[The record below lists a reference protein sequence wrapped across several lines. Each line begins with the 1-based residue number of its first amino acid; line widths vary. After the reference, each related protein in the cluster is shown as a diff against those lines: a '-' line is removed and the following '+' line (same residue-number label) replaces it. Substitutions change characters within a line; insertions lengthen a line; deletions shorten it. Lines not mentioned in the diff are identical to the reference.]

1 MRKTTALFVLFAGL
15 ALGSCSRE
23 DVTSPE
29 VSSSASGRLR
39 VYLVD
44 APAAYEA
51 VNISVV
57 RVEVHRESSDST
69 AGWYVLNTLPGTYDL
84 LKLRNGAQVV
94 LGDTMLPPG
103 SYSQIRL
110 IIGDGSNIV
119 VNGSS
124 HPLEIPSGPQ
134 TGLKLIHSFV
144 IVPYALYEVIVDFD
158 AGRSIVVT
166 GNGRY
171 KLKPVLRAQARQIS
185 GDIEGSI
192 LPAVA
197 RSTVTTAVGLDTV
210 STNADTT
217 TGYFRVRALPEG
229 SYVLW
234 ISPADTATY
243 RDTTVAGVTVTR
255 GQLTNVGTINL
266 TRK

>member
-69 AGWYVLNTLPGTYDL
+69 AGWY
-84 LKLRNGAQVV
+84 V

-185 GDIEGSI
+185 GDIEGSV

-210 STNADTT
+210 STYADTT